1 MVARNITAQLDISQ
15 PPLQL
20 GEAMWLS
27 SHQWG
32 MRGSDIFHSLAWIL
46 WITHTFPVCFLS
58 PSYWLE
64 LRCNGDLVLIRG
76 IHQCYRTVGHKH
88 GYTLNLL
95 GSFKKNLCPDPTADQ
110 LIQISNGRVRD
121 PYIFI
126 PNPKLN
132 PNCEHQR
139 LREDLE
145 SSQRKSTFPGDFSVW
160 SGWELMP

>member
-95 GSFKKNLCPDPTADQ
+95 GSFKKKPMPRSHCRPINSESLMAGSGIHMFLYLTLSLTLTVNTKDWGKIFKAARKKVP
-110 LIQISNGRVRD
+110 IQVISVCGQDGN
-121 PYIFI
+121 
-126 PNPKLN
+126 
-132 PNCEHQR
+132 
-139 LREDLE
+139 
-145 SSQRKSTFPGDFSVW
+145 
-160 SGWELMP
+160 